1 MQIGDYTFDPTS
13 GELARDTPGE
23 NGRVVRL
30 APQPARLLALL
41 ASHRG
46 EVVSHEEIRRELWPD
61 VQVDFE
67 RGLHFCVRQV
77 RDALGDSADEP
88 SYVETLPRRGYRL
101 LAEESPGLPGPAGV
115 HGAAPPRRAGFLLAA
130 AGALVVIAF
139 AAFVVFRSS
148 NAASAPVVRI
158 AILPFRAPAALPS
171 PAEHTVIAERILL
184 DLDRRL
190 GDSVELIGPT
200 STAAWRGDE
209 TSLRELMGELR
220 PQYVVNG
227 RYLIEG
233 DRVRLLG
240 ELIRWP
246 DGAHVWVEAFDPV
259 PEAAEVAAR
268 VAAGAAAYVEQ
279 HPR

>member
-13 GELARDTPGE
+13 GDLARDAPGE

-30 APQPARLLALL
+30 PPQPARLLALL
-41 ASHRG
+41 ASRRG

-77 RDALGDSADEP
+77 RDALDDSADEP
-88 SYVETLPRRGYRL
+88 RYVETLPRRGYRL
-101 LAEESPGLPGPAGV
+101 LAESSVTAASGGEETRARRRGL
-115 HGAAPPRRAGFLLAA
+115 LLLA
-130 AGALVVIAF
+130 AGALVVVTLAG
-139 AAFVVFRSS
+139 FVVLRSPGV
-148 NAASAPVVRI
+148 AAAGAPRI
-158 AILPFRAPAALPS
+158 AILPFRAPPSLPK
-171 PAEHTVIAERILL
+171 AEEHTVIAEAILL
-184 DLDRRL
+184 SLDRRL

-209 TSLRELMGELR
+209 ASLRTLMAELA

-227 RYLIEG
+227 RYLVEG
-233 DRVRLLG
+233 ERIRLLG

-246 DGAHVWVEAFDPV
+246 DGAHVWVEAFDPI
-259 PEAAEVAAR
+259 PSAGEVAAR
-268 VAAGAAAYVEQ
+268 VAAGVAAYVE
-279 HPR
+279 PNAR